1 MSVEMENLPLH
12 DHVKAHLSK
21 RAAAIYSSA
30 YQLIWLHL
38 TGETE
43 EKESLAH
50 QVAWDRLKEEY
61 RSKSG
66 KVRIPS
72 PMHQQF

>member
-21 RAAAIYSSA
+21 RAAEIYSSA
-30 YQLIWLHL
+30 YQLIWLHR
-38 TGETE
+38 TGEIE

-61 RSKSG
+61 LSQSG
-66 KVRIPS
+66 KIRIQS
-72 PMHQQF
+72 RLNQQS